1 MGIIRNTLKKLI
13 ARKHAP
19 EPSDRGLLRL
29 DFKERYHSFKLLLN
43 ANNRALESMAELE
56 QALKGE
62 HPFSMTFVRSRCTAI
77 AVNVF
82 QMIEKLKLLA
92 PMKYEELDTTFKG
105 LKERIDRLLTHEKQI
120 TDERL
125 VVPMSSIDKNMTD
138 LVGSKMANLGELK
151 NNLKL
156 NVPDGFAITS
166 SAFQQFIKHNDLRPE
181 INRRFQSANL
191 DDMESLFTLSA
202 EIQYLI
208 STSKIPESI
217 EDAIMDAWWQTERHA
232 GFEIT
237 AALRSSAT
245 GEDEAGSSFAGMHL
259 SELNISAEHV
269 LDAYKEIVASKYS
282 LPAITYRLKKGF
294 KDEDIVMCVGC
305 LVMIDAVAGGVMY
318 SRNPNNVR
326 DDSIFINSAWGL
338 PKAVVDGRVE
348 CDLFVVSRNIPPEI
362 VYEDVRTKDRKFVC
376 NPLEGICRID
386 LNGDARVQP
395 SITHEQILKLAE
407 FAIEIEDCYAVPQ
420 DIEWTIDY
428 DGSINLLQCRPL
440 RQRESERLRIPDV
453 LKDEAQEAVI
463 VREGVLASPGTAY
476 GHVFVVKRDADIL
489 SFPEDAVLVTQQ
501 ALPRWASLLNRAS
514 AVITEQ
520 GSVAGH
526 LASVAREFGI
536 PALFGVS
543 RATQKLS
550 TGDPVTIDAGGGI
563 VYKGRIESLLSAPA
577 PQANI
582 MEGSPVYKLLRQV
595 SDNILPLTLL
605 DPDSPDFKPSS
616 ARTLHDITRFV
627 HEKAVKE
634 MFNFAAENHFS
645 VGISKQLFYK
655 VPMQWWFL
663 NLDDGFTGEIKRK
676 YVYIENITSAPML
689 AYWEGITAIPWDGP
703 PPLDGK
709 GLMSVI
715 FQSTANTSLVL
726 GRRSKFADRNYFMIS
741 RDYCN
746 MNSRFGYHFTTME
759 ALVSERT
766 SENYISFQFKGGA
779 ADIQR
784 RSRRVRFVGEALET
798 SGFSVTVKAD
808 TLKARIEAREK
819 DYMLKRIK
827 ILGHLSLHTRQL
839 DMIMS
844 NPAKV
849 KYYRTKIG
857 NDIKVLLQDNSRS
870 NLEL

>member
-1 MGIIRNTLKKLI
+1 MGIIHNIAQKLFVK
-13 ARKHAP
+13 KHAP
-19 EPSDRGLLRL
+19 EPSDPEILRF
-29 DFKERYHSFKLLLN
+29 DFKERYHSFRLLLN
-43 ANNRALESMAELE
+43 ANNRALEIMAELE
-56 QALKGE
+56 EALKGQ
-62 HPFSMTFVRSRCTAI
+62 HPFGMTFVRSRCTAI
-77 AVNVF
+77 TVNVF
-82 QMIEKLKLLA
+82 KMIENIDLLA
-92 PMKYEELDTTFKG
+92 PEKYRELNTIFKG
-105 LKERIDRLLTHEKQI
+105 IKEDIDRLLTHEKPMA
-120 TDERL
+120 DERL
-125 VVPMSSIDKNMTD
+125 VVPMSTIDKNMTD

-166 SAFQQFIKHNDLRPE
+166 SAFQRFIEHNDLRPE

-208 STSKIPESI
+208 STSKIPKSL
-217 EDAIMDAWWQTERHA
+217 EDAIMDAWWQTEGNA

-237 AALRSSAT
+237 AALRSSAM
-245 GEDEAGSSFAGMHL
+245 GEDEAGSSFAGLHL

-318 SRNPNNVR
+318 SRNPNRVH

-376 NPLEGICRID
+376 YPLEGVCRLD
-386 LNGDARVQP
+386 LSGDARAQP
-395 SITHEQILKLAE
+395 SLTHEQILELAE
-407 FAIEIEDCYAVPQ
+407 LAIKIEECYAVSQ
-420 DIEWTIDY
+420 DIEWAIDH
-428 DGSINLLQCRPL
+428 DGSLNILQCRPL
-440 RQRESERLRIPDV
+440 RQRESKRLRIPDV

-463 VREGVLASPGTAY
+463 VKEGVTASPGTAHGY
-476 GHVFVVKRDADIL
+476 VFVIKRDADIL
-489 SFPEDAVLVTQQ
+489 SFPQSAVLVTQQ
-501 ALPRWASLLNRAS
+501 ALPRWASLLNRTS

-526 LASVAREFGI
+526 LATVAREFGI

-543 RATQKLS
+543 GATEKLS
-550 TGDPVTIDAGGGI
+550 TGDLITIDASGGV

-577 PQANI
+577 QKANI
-582 MEGSPVYKLLRQV
+582 MEGSPVYESLRQV
-595 SDNILPLTLL
+595 GDIILPLTLL
-605 DPDSPDFKPSS
+605 DPDAPDFKPSC
-616 ARTLHDITRFV
+616 AKTLHDITRFV

-634 MFNFAAENHFS
+634 MFSFAAETHFS
-645 VGISKQLFYK
+645 VWSSKQLFYK

-663 NLDDGFTGEIKRK
+663 NLDDGFTGEVKGK
-676 YVYIENITSAPML
+676 YVHIENIASAPML
-689 AYWEGITAIPWDGP
+689 AYWEGFTAISWDGP

-715 FQSTANTSLVL
+715 FQSTANPSLVL
-726 GRRSKFADRNYFMIS
+726 GRRSSFADRNYFMIS

-766 SENYISFQFKGGA
+766 SENYIIFQFKGGA

-784 RSRRVRFVGEALET
+784 RSRRVRFIGEVLEA
-798 SGFSVTVKAD
+798 SGFSVTVKED
-808 TLKARIEAREK
+808 TLKARIEAREM
-819 DYMLKRIK
+819 DYILKRIK
-827 ILGHLSLHTRQL
+827 ILGYLSLHTRQL

-849 KYYRTKIG
+849 TYYRSKIG
-857 NDIKVLLQDNSRS
+857 NDLNTLLQ
-870 NLEL
+870 